1 MNVFVAGVQGV
12 GKTHLS
18 SRIPASLGLTHTS
31 ASKLI
36 KEERAM
42 LTWGTDVRVS
52 EVDANQAA
60 LSTEVSRHNSAGF
73 HLLLDGH
80 FVLLDLNNLVL
91 RPSLKRSER
100 FLNTALAEAE
110 QTVIYLS

>member
-1 MNVFVAGVQGV
+1 MNAFVAGVHGV

-42 LTWGTDVRVS
+42 LTWGTDKRVS
-52 EVDANQAA
+52 EVDAQAA

-80 FVLLDLNNLVL
+80 
-91 RPSLKRSER
+91 
-100 FLNTALAEAE
+100 
-110 QTVIYLS
+110 LSYWT